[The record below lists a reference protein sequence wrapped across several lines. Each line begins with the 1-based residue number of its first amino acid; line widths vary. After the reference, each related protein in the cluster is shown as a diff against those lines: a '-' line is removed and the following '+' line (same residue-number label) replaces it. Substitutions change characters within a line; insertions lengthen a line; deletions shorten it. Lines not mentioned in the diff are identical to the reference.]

1 MNEEQE
7 FLDVYREHMEM
18 IAKGME
24 NLSARLVTI
33 ETALG
38 RMPTPGADMIKY
50 KPEGYEDY
58 LNMREIFDDLYVR
71 LNMLEDRIKVI
82 EP

>member
-1 MNEEQE
+1 MEDQQE

-24 NLSARLVTI
+24 NLSARLNNV

-38 RMPTPGADMIKY
+38 HMPTPGADIMKY
-50 KPEGYEDY
+50 KPEGYADY
-58 LNMREIFDDLYVR
+58 LNMKEIFDDLYVR

>member
-1 MNEEQE
+1 MEEQQE

-24 NLSARLVTI
+24 NLSARLNNV
-33 ETALG
+33 EKALG

-50 KPEGYEDY
+50 KPDGYEDY
-58 LNMREIFDDLYVR
+58 LNMRELFDDMYMR
-71 LNMLEDRIKVI
+71 LNMMEDRIDQS
-82 EP
+82 